1 MVTNVQAA
9 KPLLLLG
16 NPVQRI
22 CLCHDEHH
30 LLVNATQIWNLS
42 SEPAGEQ
49 AARLVDGLDYP
60 SDYMFV
66 QTDTDTGHPAVSQTA
81 DAGGSLFVSVELLPQ
96 VFGLPPRVGR
106 LTAEVPDARCQH
118 PTETIL

>member
-42 SEPAGEQ
+42 SEPAEEQ

-66 QTDTDTGHPAVSQTA
+66 QTDTDTGHLAVSQTA

-96 VFGLPPRVGR
+96 VLGLPPRVER
-106 LTAEVPDARCQH
+106 LTAEVSDARCQH
-118 PTETIL
+118 PTE